1 MQDLVFMGL
10 IVAAY
15 AVTHGLV
22 VALAR
27 LGKIE

>member
-1 MQDLVFMGL
+1 MMDLIFMTL
-10 IVAAY
+10 IAAAY

>member
-1 MQDLVFMGL
+1 MMDVAFIAL
-10 IVAAY
+10 IAIVYAASY
-15 AVTHGLV
+15 GLV